1 MISFLIAAQRQS
13 VRAKTWVSMFI
24 TLLGVTFLIA
34 TAVSALVTYIFAKP
48 IANILGRIVADRI
61 SSAWVRYLYFA
72 IFVVGISSG
81 VRIYSL
87 EQYVTPRPNDKQLQV
102 VELTHDRWI
111 LEIYRTIIET
121 LQGIAWLLLVFFVFA
136 LIAYVIVR
144 AFEAKREGAG
154 ARHEP

>member
-1 MISFLIAAQRQS
+1 
-13 VRAKTWVSMFI
+13 
-24 TLLGVTFLIA
+24 
-34 TAVSALVTYIFAKP
+34 KP
-48 IANILGRIVADRI
+48 IADILGRIVADRI

-87 EQYVTPRPNDKQLQV
+87 EQYVMPRLNDKQPQV

-121 LQGIAWLLLVFFVFA
+121 LQGIAWLLLVFFVFP
-136 LIAYVIVR
+136 LIAYLIAR
-144 AFEAKREGAG
+144 AFEPRRERVG
-154 ARHEP
+154 ARPEP